1 MVTFVVDLLAV
12 KLVSICTVH
21 ATVAVL
27 QLPIVKVIFILFF
40 TICWILYHEK
50 DTFIGT
56 SNIYF
61 IDKTDL
67 EVC

>member
-40 TICWILYHEK
+40 IFYNLLN
-50 DTFIGT
+50 FIP
-56 SNIYF
+56 
-61 IDKTDL
+61 
-67 EVC
+67 

>member
-1 MVTFVVDLLAV
+1 MQQLLFYNY
-12 KLVSICTVH
+12 L
-21 ATVAVL
+21 L
-27 QLPIVKVIFILFF
+27 WRLFLFYFLFF

-61 IDKTDL
+61 IDNTDL